1 MSCGNLSTAQCC
13 TDMQAL
19 TPSLVNQ
26 CLSQES
32 RWAVVKKV
40 ADKLIDVA
48 CVDAL
53 AVPKCAAYVGTAS
66 SGFYALWLA
75 NNVGGFITRPSCS
88 DCHEL
93 VVYNTQNSR
102 VATFRNCIDDGDG
115 QYTLSALDPSVDA
128 NWVQTGATERSW
140 DAQVWGWEARYVRTG
155 QTQESYS
162 SGVSN
167 NMRFD
172 NPVIRDSGLTGLF
185 TFDGTAGSI
194 ILPVGS
200 YQLLSTFSAFVD
212 ITPSGF
218 TENQLYS
225 KGWHDFYTSTSIYLK
240 QGSGTTPTQYE
251 FGRHHSLFYMET
263 DILEFAVTGTPMT
276 IYPRVLF
283 NTYRDTNDD
292 VNGTG
297 TLRISGKHAEGSIKI
312 NKVG

>member
-13 TDMQAL
+13 TDLQAL

-32 RWAVVKKV
+32 RWVVAKKI

-53 AVPKCAAYVGTAS
+53 DVPKCAAYVGTAS

-102 VATFRNCIDDGDG
+102 VATFRNCVDDGNG
-115 QYTLSALDPSVDA
+115 QYTLSTLDPTVDA

-140 DAQVWGWEARYVRTG
+140 DAQVWGWEAKYVRTG

-162 SGVSN
+162 SGVVN

-200 YQLLSTFSAFVD
+200 YQLLSTFSAYIEVTPTAGEKTFVY
-212 ITPSGF
+212 T
-218 TENQLYS
+218 T
-225 KGWHDFYTSTSIYLK
+225 GWHDFYTSTSIYLK
-240 QGSGTTPTQYE
+240 QGSGTTPTQYP
-251 FGRHHSLFYMET
+251 FGKHNSLFYIET
-263 DILEFAVTGTPMT
+263 GILEFTVTGTPMT
-276 IYPRVLF
+276 IYPRETHSVW
-283 NTYRDTNDD
+283 RDHNYESY
-292 VNGTG
+292 GTG
-297 TLRISGKHAEGSIKI
+297 KLYISTKHAEGSIKI